1 MEAEKVHITKDKETY
16 LPTVYGK
23 VLDNRSKNPILG
35 DKFADEAISKID
47 FDFNKIHVKGG
58 EISLPI
64 RAKHF
69 DVWTREF
76 LAANPNSTVLHLGCG
91 LDSRVFRIDP
101 SATVRWY
108 DVDMPDVIEIR
119 RKIYPERQDYQMI
132 GSSATDPD
140 WLDQIPG
147 DRPVLVV
154 AEGFLYYIS
163 ENEMIALLTRI
174 AEKFPHGD
182 IIFDA
187 YSRLM
192 TWAMNR
198 ILSRKKAGFS
208 LRWSIS
214 DPHKLER
221 QVPHLKLIDAV
232 PFLTMPE
239 LVERMSKSSQYQRIM
254 GGILT
259 RIGFN
264 CRMGKNS
271 RLRNERYMK

>member
-1 MEAEKVHITKDKETY
+1 MKEAEKVHIKKDKETY

-23 VLDNRSKNPILG
+23 ALDNRSKNPILG
-35 DKFADEAISKID
+35 DKFADEAIRKID
-47 FDFNKIHVKGG
+47 FDFDKIHVKGG

-69 DVWTREF
+69 DEWTREF

-119 RKIYPERQDYQMI
+119 RKIYPDRHGYQLI
-132 GSSATDPD
+132 SSSVTDTH

-147 DRPVLVV
+147 NCPVLVV
-154 AEGFLYYIS
+154 AEGMVSYIT
-163 ENEMIALLTRI
+163 EKEVVELFNRI
-174 AEKFPHGD
+174 TEKFPHGD
-182 IIFDA
+182 IIFDV
-187 YSRLM
+187 YSSLM
-192 TWAMNR
+192 TWAMN
-198 ILSRKKAGFS
+198 LVLYKKKAGVS
-208 LRWSIS
+208 LRWSMG
-214 DPHKLER
+214 DPHKLEK
-221 QVPHLKLIDAV
+221 QVPRLKLIDAV

-254 GGILT
+254 GGILAH
-259 RIGFN
+259 IGFYKKMI
-264 CRMGKNS
+264 RH
-271 RLRNERYMK
+271 LRYRF